1 MAVTNFIPDIW
12 SARILTALS
21 RSAVA
26 AGVVNRDYEGD
37 IARGGDSV
45 KITNF
50 TDPTIGT
57 YTKHTDITIEDI
69 DDATQ
74 ALLIDQQ
81 KYFGFELDDV
91 EKAQAVNGGAV
102 MAIAT
107 QRAAYGLKNVLDQ
120 FIFTTMAAGASAA
133 GPDHQVAEAT
143 INTAAGA
150 YDALVAWSV
159 LLDNA
164 DIPEEDRFAVI
175 TPAFH
180 GLLLKDDRFV
190 KAGDDPSAASR
201 ANGRVGQAAGFEI
214 MKSNN
219 LPDGA
224 GAGAGKAMIAGSRM
238 ATTLAEQIVS
248 VEAGRMEKRFADF
261 VKGLHV
267 YGAKVTRPSGLVVAD
282 VIVA

>member
-50 TDPTIGT
+50 VDPTIGT
-57 YTKHTDITIEDI
+57 YTKHTDITIEDV

-74 ALLIDQQ
+74 SLLIDQQ
-81 KYFGFELDDV
+81 RYFAFEIDDV

-102 MAIAT
+102 MATAT

-164 DIPEEDRFAVI
+164 DIPEEDRFAVV

>member
-1 MAVTNFIPDIW
+1 MAVTNFVPDIW

-21 RSAVA
+21 RASVA
-26 AGVVNRDYEGD
+26 AGVTNRDYEGD
-37 IARGGDSV
+37 ITRGGDSV

-50 TDPTIGT
+50 VDPTIGT
-57 YTKHTDITIEDI
+57 YTAHTNITVEDI

-74 ALLIDQQ
+74 SLLINQQ
-81 KYFGFELDDV
+81 RYFAFELDDL
-91 EKAQAVNGGAV
+91 EKAQSVNGGAV
-102 MAIAT
+102 LATAT
-107 QRAAYGLKNVLDQ
+107 QRAAYGLKNVLDA
-120 FIFTTMAAGASAA
+120 FALTTMAAGASAA

-150 YDALVAWSV
+150 YDALVSWAV
-159 LLDNA
+159 LLDGA
-164 DIPEEDRFAVI
+164 DIPEEDRFAVV

-190 KAGDDPSAASR
+190 KAGDDLSQATR
-201 ANGRVGQAAGFEI
+201 QNGRVGQAAGFEI

-224 GAGAGKAMIAGSRM
+224 GAGAGKAMIAGYRG

-248 VEAGRMEKRFADF
+248 VEAARMELRFADM

-267 YGAKVTRPSGLVVAD
+267 YGAKVTRPTGLVVAD
-282 VIVA
+282 VIIA

>member
-1 MAVTNFIPDIW
+1 MAVSNFIPDIW
-12 SARILTALS
+12 SARILAALS
-21 RSAVA
+21 RASVA
-26 AGVVNRDYEGD
+26 AGICNRDYEGD

-50 TDPTIGT
+50 VDPTIGV
-57 YTKHTDITIEDI
+57 YTKHNDITIEDV

-81 KYFGFELDDV
+81 RYFAFEVDDV
-91 EKAQAVNGGAV
+91 EMAQAVNGGIV
-102 MAIAT
+102 MQTAT

-120 FIFTTMAAGASAA
+120 YILTLMAAGASAA
-133 GPDHQVAEAT
+133 APDHQVAEAT
-143 INTAAGA
+143 ISTASGA

-159 LLDNA
+159 LLDQA
-164 DIPEEDRFAVI
+164 DIPEEDRFAVV

-180 GLLLKDDRFV
+180 GLLLKDDRFIQ
-190 KAGDDPSAASR
+190 AGDDIAAATR
-201 ANGRVGQAAGFEI
+201 MNGRVGQAAGFEI

-219 LPDGA
+219 LPDGV
-224 GAGAGKAMIAGSRM
+224 GTGAGKAMIAGSRM

-267 YGAKVTRPSGLVVAD
+267 YGAKVTRPTGLVVAD
-282 VIVA
+282 VIVS

>member
-1 MAVTNFIPDIW
+1 MAVVNFIPDIW

-21 RSAVA
+21 RSAVSA
-26 AGVVNRDYEGD
+26 ALCNRDYEGD

-50 TDPTIGT
+50 VDPTIGT
-57 YTKHTDITIEDI
+57 YTKHTDITIEDV

-81 KYFGFELDDV
+81 KYFAFEVDDV
-91 EKAQAVNGGAV
+91 EKAQSVNAGAV
-102 MAIAT
+102 MATAT

-120 FIFTTMAAGASAA
+120 FVFTTMAAGASASA
-133 GPDHQVAEAT
+133 PDHQVAEAT

-150 YDALVAWSV
+150 YDALVNWGV
-159 LLDNA
+159 VLDNA
-164 DIPEEDRFAVI
+164 DIPEEDRWAVI

-190 KAGDDPSAASR
+190 KAGDDASMR
-201 ANGRVGQAAGFEI
+201 TRGNGIVGAAAGFEI
-214 MKSNN
+214 FKSNN

-267 YGAKVTRPSGLVVAD
+267 YGAKVTRPTGLVVAD